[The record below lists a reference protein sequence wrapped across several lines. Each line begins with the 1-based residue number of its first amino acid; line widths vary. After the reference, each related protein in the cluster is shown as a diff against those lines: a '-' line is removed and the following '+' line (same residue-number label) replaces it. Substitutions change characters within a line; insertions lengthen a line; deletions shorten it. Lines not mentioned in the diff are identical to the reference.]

1 MKVLLVNQAF
11 VSPNEPG
18 HTRHFELARHLQL
31 ASHHLIIIG
40 SDLNYQTGQK
50 MLKHRGLSA
59 WQEVEGVQILRA
71 SILPALHHSY
81 FLRVLS
87 FISFMF
93 SSIAASFKVRDVDLV
108 MATTPPL
115 FQAFATWLIAA
126 IRRKPFLLEVRDL
139 WPEFAIGMG
148 VIKSRLVI
156 TLSRWLESFLYA
168 RASIIL
174 VNSPAYVDYLKTRGV
189 PPAKVRYIPYGTDTR
204 MFHPTILPGDLR
216 ERLHLAG
223 KFVALYAGALGAAND
238 IPTLLQAAALLQDKS
253 DFQLVLLGDG
263 KERPNLEAEA
273 RRLGLSNIV
282 FAGAIPKSAMP
293 GAIACADV
301 CLAILQDIPMFR
313 TTYPNKVFDYMAS
326 GKPTVLAIDG
336 VIRQLVEEAHG
347 GVAVPPGNP
356 AALAQCLSQLMED
369 PKGLQQMG
377 LNARE
382 YICQHMDRNDKMEE
396 TLAIMLGMVHK

>member
-18 HTRHFELARHLQL
+18 HTRHFELARHLQH
-31 ASHHLIIIG
+31 AGHQLIIIG

-50 MLKHRGLSA
+50 ILKHRGLSA
-59 WQEVEGVQILRA
+59 WQEVEGIQILRA

-81 FLRVLS
+81 FMRVLS

-93 SSIAASFKVRDVDLV
+93 SSMVASFKVKEADLV

-115 FQAFATWLIAA
+115 FQALATWFIAA

-148 VIKSRLVI
+148 VIKSQLLI
-156 TLSRWLESFLYA
+156 NLSRWLESFLYA
-168 RASIIL
+168 RACIIL
-174 VNSPAYVDYLKTRGV
+174 VNSPAYVDYMLKRGV
-189 PPAKVRYIPYGTDTR
+189 PPDKVRYIPYGTDTR
-204 MFHPTILPGDLR
+204 MFNPSTPSGDLLQ
-216 ERLHLAG
+216 RLHLAG

-238 IPTLLQAAALLQDKS
+238 IPTLLQAAKLLQGKPE
-253 DFQLVLLGDG
+253 FRLVLLGDG
-263 KERPNLEAEA
+263 KERSNLEDEA
-273 RRLGLSNIV
+273 RRMEISNVI

-293 GAIACADV
+293 AAIASADV

-336 VIRQLVEEAHG
+336 VIRQLVEDAHG
-347 GVAVPPGNP
+347 GIAVPPGDP

-369 PKGLQQMG
+369 PTSLQQMG
-377 LNARE
+377 RNARE
-382 YICQHMDRNDKMEE
+382 YICRHMNRNDKMEE
-396 TLAIMLGMVHK
+396 TLAVMLGMVHK